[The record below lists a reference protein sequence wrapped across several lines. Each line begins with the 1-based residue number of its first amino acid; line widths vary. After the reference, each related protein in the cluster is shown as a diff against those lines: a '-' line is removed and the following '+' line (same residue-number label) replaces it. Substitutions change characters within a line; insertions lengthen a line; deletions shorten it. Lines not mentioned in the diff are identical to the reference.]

1 MLYMPSA
8 RVMGSVKG
16 CVALTLVEAPWST
29 LAGSRAWHLCRKQE
43 CHWKV
48 WSAVWEEDQS
58 CGSCVTI
65 SPISLWL
72 CHFRGC
78 IVPSKLILE
87 LNLSVSIY
95 SVAFYLDNRNVDIFM
110 LFMKHFQYV
119 LHSFDNV
126 MGNFN
131 PQAPCSARLLKE
143 WNYFYI
149 QPLSAPLY

>member
-1 MLYMPSA
+1 M
-8 RVMGSVKG
+8 
-16 CVALTLVEAPWST
+16 
-29 LAGSRAWHLCRKQE
+29 
-43 CHWKV
+43 
-48 WSAVWEEDQS
+48 
-58 CGSCVTI
+58 
-65 SPISLWL
+65 
-72 CHFRGC
+72 
-78 IVPSKLILE
+78 PSKLILE

-143 WNYFYI
+143 
-149 QPLSAPLY
+149 